1 MISLS
6 FWFNLEKKLSLENN
20 KMILPDSIDDWNVGF
35 GAVIHA
41 GASMMTLGN
50 THRK

>member
-6 FWFNLEKKLSLENN
+6 FWFSLEKKLSLENN
-20 KMILPDSIDDWNVGF
+20 KMILPDSIDWNVVF

-50 THRK
+50 TRRK